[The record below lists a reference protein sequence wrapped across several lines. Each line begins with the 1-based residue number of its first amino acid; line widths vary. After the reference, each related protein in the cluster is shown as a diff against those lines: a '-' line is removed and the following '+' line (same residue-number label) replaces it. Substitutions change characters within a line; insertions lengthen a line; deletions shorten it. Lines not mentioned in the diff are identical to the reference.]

1 MFYAFANKGFQVT
14 FANGWKV
21 SVMFGAGNYCQN
33 RFEDVDHR
41 ETVPVWGSFHS
52 DDAEVAVFTPDD
64 EFSTDFPGCPE
75 GDQVL
80 GWITPETMLEIMNWT
95 ANQRG

>member
-1 MFYAFANKGFQVT
+1 MFYTFAKKGFQVT

-33 RFEDVDHR
+33 RFERVNYLD
-41 ETVPVWGSFHS
+41 TVRVWGEFHS
-52 DDAEVAVFTPDD
+52 DDAEVAVITPDG

-75 GDQVL
+75 DDQVL
-80 GWITPETMLEIMNWT
+80 GWITPETMLEVMNWT
-95 ANQRG
+95 ANQ

>member
-1 MFYAFANKGFQVT
+1 
-14 FANGWKV
+14 
-21 SVMFGAGNYCQN
+21 MFGVGNYCQN
-33 RFEDVDHR
+33 RFEDVDNR
-41 ETVPVWGSFHS
+41 ETIFQSHQS

-80 GWITPETMLEIMNWT
+80 GWITSETMLEIMNWT

>member
-1 MFYAFANKGFQVT
+1 MFYTVANKGFQVT

-21 SVMFGAGNYCQN
+21 SVMFGGGNYCQN
-33 RFEDVDHR
+33 RFENVDHR
-41 ETVPVWGSFHS
+41 ETIFQS

-80 GWITPETMLEIMNWT
+80 GWITSETMLEIMNWT

>member
-1 MFYAFANKGFQVT
+1 MFHTISNKGFQVT

-21 SVMFGAGNYCQN
+21 SVMFGGGNYCQN
-33 RFEDVDHR
+33 RFENVDHR
-41 ETVPVWGSFHS
+41 EPIFQS

-80 GWITPETMLEIMNWT
+80 GWINSETMLEIMNWT